1 MLATSGGHVVDRAAT
16 VHRVGRWW
24 SGLKVHRFTVRRRR
38 GGCLAWRYV
47 FSVAQQNLLRNVL
60 LLDSLL
66 LWWQRL
72 ASGDRLGRSLQHG
85 RDDAFEAILKVDD
98 FVRVLHLCAWFR
110 LNTRHFCRSDD
121 R

>member
-1 MLATSGGHVVDRAAT
+1 MDCAAT

-24 SGLKVHRFTVRRRR
+24 SGLKVHRFTIRRRRR
-38 GGCLAWRYV
+38 GGGLAWRYV
-47 FSVAQQNLLRNVL
+47 FSVAQQDLLRNVL
-60 LLDSLL
+60 LWRHLDRLL

-85 RDDAFEAILKVDD
+85 CDDAFEAILKVDD
-98 FVRVLHLCAWFR
+98 FVRVLQLCAWFR
-110 LNTRHFCRSDD
+110 LDTRHFCRSDD